1 MIKQPVWTWILHNI
15 YFLCF
20 FKAFFFD
27 AFLLWLNLLL
37 IQLGKTHIPTFVECH
52 ESVSPSLRLGGCAKA
67 PEQEPTAMQCRR
79 CGRLDFDMEPGDM
92 ESWQFRFSQKEMVFP
107 KSKQKSEELHMN
119 IFSGWWQLKY
129 FLCSSLFREDYQFDL
144 YFSDGLKPPTSY
156 WCTEEAHLK
165 QKKHAYFGYSHV
177 FTCVCVWSVK
187 EQQEIYYWYVLLKEI
202 LARPKWSRV
211 EPLKIYCFPS
221 MFL

>member
-1 MIKQPVWTWILHNI
+1 
-15 YFLCF
+15 
-20 FKAFFFD
+20 
-27 AFLLWLNLLL
+27 
-37 IQLGKTHIPTFVECH
+37 
-52 ESVSPSLRLGGCAKA
+52 
-67 PEQEPTAMQCRR
+67 MQCRR

-92 ESWQFRFSQKEMVFP
+92 EPWQFRFSQKERVFP
-107 KSKQKSEELHMN
+107 KSKKKSEELHMN

-177 FTCVCVWSVK
+177 FTCVCVVS
-187 EQQEIYYWYVLLKEI
+187 QRTAGNLLLIRTVGRNPGKTQMKQSGTFENLLFSEHVPI
-202 LARPKWSRV
+202 RRSNSGR
-211 EPLKIYCFPS
+211 
-221 MFL
+221 M